1 MSSID
6 WVVLVLTIL
15 TIVIY
20 GIYKSRQQHTMQS
33 YLLADRQLPWYHV
46 CLSVMATQA
55 SAITF
60 LSAPGQAFND
70 GMRFVQFYFGL
81 PLAMVVLCVTFV
93 PAFHKLKVFTAYE
106 YLEKRFDHKTRLLT
120 SGLFLLQRGVST
132 GISIYAP
139 SIILSTILSVPIA
152 YTTLFIGMLVMVYT
166 IYGGTKAVSHSQV
179 LQMSV
184 IFFGLLAAGVLITM
198 LLKHDAGFVDSLK
211 VAGAAGRMNIIDFN
225 FDWNNR
231 YNVWS
236 GIIGGFFLQLSYFGT
251 DQSQVG
257 RYITAKSVTQSRL
270 GLVMNGLVK
279 IPMQFVI
286 LLIGVLVFSFYQFN
300 SSPLF
305 YNSEIVKEVKQSS
318 YSNEFKKLETE
329 YEKANKLKAV
339 VAKEYLTATKS
350 GTAQEIEESKLK
362 VQATNKWAETVKE
375 DSKKLIKKNN
385 ALADVNDSNYVFLYF
400 VTHHFPVGMIG
411 LLIAIIFLASMGSL
425 AAGLNSLASTTA
437 VDVYMR
443 SINKTGTD
451 KTNLRFSRMATFC
464 WGVFCIICALY
475 AGQVGNLI
483 EAVNILGSLFY
494 GTILGIFI
502 VAFYVKKINGTSVF
516 IAAVITELMVIAFW
530 YFDVMA
536 FLWLNVAGC
545 LAVVIIASIINLTSF
560 PKPNKNF
567 AS

>member
-236 GIIGGFFLQLSYFGT
+236 GVIGGFFLQLSYFGT

>member
-545 LAVVIIASIINLTSF
+545 LAVVIVASIINLTSF